1 MKYYAIA
8 LSKDPNNLLKHNF
21 LDKRGVPH
29 AGILFYSK
37 KSIAVS
43 CCEEMND
50 LRKGMKLDQ
59 IYSVCRVEDKDWKE
73 YQKIIDIEEPHYD
86 TPERNVQLNKKR
98 KALSSGSDGS
108 KENPRNLERVSTE
121 GKGSTETLPF

>member
-37 KSIAVS
+37 KSNAVS

-59 IYSVCRVEDKDWKE
+59 MYSVCRVEDKDWKE

-86 TPERNVQLNKKR
+86 TPERNVHVGKKR
-98 KALSSGSDGS
+98 KTLPVCLDGS
-108 KENPRNLERVSTE
+108 KEDPRSLERDSAKGE
-121 GKGSTETLPF
+121 GSTQTLPF